1 MSATVDGPEPG
12 GDVSRGRNYLSPTGR
27 LVVAGC
33 VGVGVLGFMTWGLWP
48 TPPKGPPVQ
57 SFNHSEGR
65 PWAPPA
71 LPAVAMV
78 PAPAAPPP
86 LIPAA
91 PVAAAVPPPTAV
103 APTAPI
109 MGFWQNPTVIQAN
122 VQAAQQRVA
131 EAAKQDGS
139 NSGPG
144 VERAGVDRQQ
154 VKAGI
159 TARATVGKP
168 FNLSFLL
175 KRNTIFHC
183 LPEQPLDSSV
193 AGPIGCMVTED
204 VYSADG
210 SVVLIEQGSTVDGE
224 VVRGPDLG
232 MSRMFLE
239 FDEILTLKG
248 IPIYLSAAAGD
259 TLGTVGVDG
268 YLNEHLW
275 RKLKAA
281 LLLSAVEI
289 AGNVVSNET
298 QQTGSLNLNVGS
310 SAGQNL
316 ASQELA
322 HDINIPTTLYRNQA
336 QPLTVI
342 VRQDIPMDD
351 AYKLALR
358 GG

>member
-1 MSATVDGPEPG
+1 M
-12 GDVSRGRNYLSPTGR
+12 
-27 LVVAGC
+27 
-33 VGVGVLGFMTWGLWP
+33 
-48 TPPKGPPVQ
+48 
-57 SFNHSEGR
+57 
-65 PWAPPA
+65 
-71 LPAVAMV
+71 
-78 PAPAAPPP
+78 
-86 LIPAA
+86 
-91 PVAAAVPPPTAV
+91 
-103 APTAPI
+103 
-109 MGFWQNPTVIQAN
+109 
-122 VQAAQQRVA
+122 
-131 EAAKQDGS
+131 
-139 NSGPG
+139 
-144 VERAGVDRQQ
+144 
-154 VKAGI
+154 
-159 TARATVGKP
+159 GKP

-316 ASQELA
+316 ASQALA

>member
-1 MSATVDGPEPG
+1 
-12 GDVSRGRNYLSPTGR
+12 
-27 LVVAGC
+27 
-33 VGVGVLGFMTWGLWP
+33 
-48 TPPKGPPVQ
+48 
-57 SFNHSEGR
+57 
-65 PWAPPA
+65 
-71 LPAVAMV
+71 
-78 PAPAAPPP
+78 
-86 LIPAA
+86 
-91 PVAAAVPPPTAV
+91 
-103 APTAPI
+103 

-131 EAAKQDGS
+131 EAAKQDGGGS
-139 NSGPG
+139 G

-281 LLLSAVEI
+281 LMLSAVEI

-316 ASQELA
+316 AGQALA